1 MTKRTATWMTTGV
14 LLVAGVIGAAGHETT
29 YKGTVASADKTRVQ
43 VRTID
48 DEGKVADKATWF
60 AVTDTTKVTRGETA
74 VPFADAQPKL
84 GERIVVVVAHGDEAA
99 IEWTC
104 PMHAH
109 IAEDKAGKCPVC
121 SMTLKER
128 ERPAKASQIKL
139 AGR

>member
-1 MTKRTATWMTTGV
+1 MTRRTTTWTTTGV
-14 LLVAGVIGAAGHETT
+14 LLVAGVIGVAAHETT
-29 YKGTVASADKTRVQ
+29 YKGTVESTDTARVQ

-60 AVTDTTKVTRGETA
+60 AVTEATKVTRGDTA
-74 VPFADAQPKL
+74 VPFVDARAKP

-104 PMHAH
+104 PMHSH
-109 IAEDKAGKCPVC
+109 IALDKAGKCPVC

-139 AGR
+139 APR